1 MIKRAALTILLVV
14 TAAVSIASGQERSEA
29 DTLVLSVQDSLRY
42 DGYIRL
48 DSTLLNK
55 DIFEIM
61 PSRSKG
67 DAGQVT
73 VNQSIEVKSAMRE
86 RIASSSF
93 RILPGYRVRIYF
105 SNAQNAREASLAAS
119 EVFKEK
125 HPGHN
130 VYRSF
135 TSPNFKVTVGDFRS
149 RSEALVLLNSIKSDF
164 PAAFIVRENII
175 YNY

>member
-14 TAAVSIASGQERSEA
+14 TAAVSIASGQERNEA

-42 DGYIRL
+42 EGSIPL
-48 DSTLLNK
+48 DSTLLDK

-61 PSRSKG
+61 PSRFRG
-67 DAGQVT
+67 DAADVT
-73 VNQSIEVKSAMRE
+73 VNQSEEVKSSMRE

-93 RILPGYRVRIYF
+93 RKIQGYRVRIYF
-105 SNAQNAREASLAAS
+105 SNAQNAREASLAAV
-119 EVFKEK
+119 ELFTER

-130 VYRSF
+130 AYRSF

-149 RSEALVLLNSIKSDF
+149 RSEALVLLNSVKSDF
-164 PAAFIVRENII
+164 PAAFIVKENII